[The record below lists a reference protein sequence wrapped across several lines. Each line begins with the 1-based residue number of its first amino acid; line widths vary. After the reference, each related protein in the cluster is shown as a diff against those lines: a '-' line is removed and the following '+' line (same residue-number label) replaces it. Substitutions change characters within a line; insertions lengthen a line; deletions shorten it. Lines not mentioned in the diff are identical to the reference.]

1 MYGNDTNYLEFP
13 EYQEI
18 IIIIIHL
25 YTPQDRSTNKDIGIQ
40 LSN

>member
-13 EYQEI
+13 EYQE